1 MGEKEE
7 LQSCRKEE
15 EGIHRPRKLPNLPQ
29 SFRLPNPSPSILG
42 DPPSGRPRDRNPME
56 AAVFA
61 PQQANPAQAAVAQ
74 TRMAA
79 MRKLGAASARRKT
92 LCDIT
97 NLRRPLEGQQ
107 QDGSRCADGV
117 DVDGFARLVKEN
129 SDLVKLLEESDKF
142 IESLRLAN
150 WQIAQANSQM
160 LAEINLG
167 KDRLKMLQHELTCS
181 RAALK
186 VKSSELEET
195 KKALKS
201 SRHQKQKSANET
213 ARHLVA
219 DRPAAAAQLKDGD
232 AEPDSDASR
241 ATSANKSTCNA
252 SANKSTCNASRKR
265 LLRSRSL
272 GPAVAPTKLVAAS
285 NERESAQRRKSMRT
299 PQSGGRREDLF
310 EIEDVQFTAGGG
322 DDRKGA
328 SWELDSSVQ
337 FPRRSSLG
345 RPLRRAA
352 EKVTSYKEMPG
363 NIKLR
368 RP

>member
-1 MGEKEE
+1 
-7 LQSCRKEE
+7 
-15 EGIHRPRKLPNLPQ
+15 
-29 SFRLPNPSPSILG
+29 
-42 DPPSGRPRDRNPME
+42 ME

-107 QDGSRCADGV
+107 QDGS
-117 DVDGFARLVKEN
+117 
-129 SDLVKLLEESDKF
+129 SKF

-160 LAEINLG
+160 LAVSYPPQPSARNS
-167 KDRLKMLQHELTCS
+167 LKMLQHELTCS

-310 EIEDVQFTAGGG
+310 EIEDVQLTAGGG

>member
-1 MGEKEE
+1 
-7 LQSCRKEE
+7 
-15 EGIHRPRKLPNLPQ
+15 
-29 SFRLPNPSPSILG
+29 
-42 DPPSGRPRDRNPME
+42 ME

-107 QDGSRCADGV
+107 QDESRCADGV

-310 EIEDVQFTAGGG
+310 EIEDVQLTAGGG